1 MLKQTLVMLV
11 LLGLAGCA
19 GNVRNFQ
26 ISLTNDT
33 PSPLT
38 IALTKNGPPFEAK
51 WASPEDVAAQRV
63 SPSQTSGM
71 TVIQPSKTVN
81 STVSGRF
88 EKNSEPVLRVYSGA
102 MTLSEMLHAKVGVN
116 RFDLPLSDGLNK
128 FIVHENSKGLNIET
142 VHSH

>member
-1 MLKQTLVMLV
+1 MFKRNFV
-11 LLGLAGCA
+11 LLFLIGLAGCA

-33 PSPLT
+33 PAPVT

-51 WASPEDVAAQRV
+51 WASPEDVAAKRV
-63 SPSQTSGM
+63 SPSEASGM

-88 EKNSEPVLRVYSGA
+88 ESKTVPVLRVYQGE
-102 MTLSEMLHAKVGVN
+102 MTFSEMLSARTGVN
-116 RFDLPLSDGLNK
+116 RFDLPLTDGMNK
-128 FIVHENSKGLNIET
+128 FVVHENGKGLNIES
-142 VHSH
+142 VHP

>member
-1 MLKQTLVMLV
+1 MLKQTLV
-11 LLGLAGCA
+11 LLALLCVAGCA

-33 PSPLT
+33 PNPLT
-38 IALTKNGPPFEAK
+38 IALTKSGPPLEAK
-51 WASPEDVAAQRV
+51 WASPEDVVARRV
-63 SPSQTSGM
+63 SPDQTSGM

-102 MTLSEMLHAKVGVN
+102 MTLSEMLSAKTGVN
-116 RFDLPLSDGLNK
+116 RFDLPLKDGSNK
-128 FIVHENSKGLNIET
+128 FIVRQGGQGLNIET
-142 VHSH
+142 VR